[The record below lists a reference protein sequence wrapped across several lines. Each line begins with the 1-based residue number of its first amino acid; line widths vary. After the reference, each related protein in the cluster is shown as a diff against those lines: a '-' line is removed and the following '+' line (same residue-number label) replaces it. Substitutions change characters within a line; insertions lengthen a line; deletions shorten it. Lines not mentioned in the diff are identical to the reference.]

1 MIGDLCHLYFNE
13 MNCDDLLFFFLIY
26 LCILYTLYISYE
38 RILSKIRFYQLQ
50 KALTKTRIIQKNL
63 KY

>member
-13 MNCDDLLFFFLIY
+13 MNCDDLGFFLIY

-38 RILSKIRFYQLQ
+38 RILSKIRLDQLQ
-50 KALTKTRIIQKNL
+50 KA
-63 KY
+63 

>member
-13 MNCDDLLFFFLIY
+13 MNCDDLLVFFLIY
-26 LCILYTLYISYE
+26 LCISYTLYISYE

-50 KALTKTRIIQKNL
+50 KALTKTRIIQKKL

>member
-13 MNCDDLLFFFLIY
+13 MNCDDLLVFFLIY

-50 KALTKTRIIQKNL
+50 KALTKTRIIQKKL

>member
-50 KALTKTRIIQKNL
+50 KALTKTRIIQTNL

>member
-50 KALTKTRIIQKNL
+50 KALTKTRIIQKKL

>member
-13 MNCDDLLFFFLIY
+13 MNCDDLLFFLLIY

-50 KALTKTRIIQKNL
+50 KALTKTRIIQKKL

>member
-13 MNCDDLLFFFLIY
+13 MNCDDLLGFFLIY

-38 RILSKIRFYQLQ
+38 RILSKIRLDQLQ

>member
-13 MNCDDLLFFFLIY
+13 MNCDDLLVFFLIY